1 MAGTLRGVEQ
11 LLTVTDAAIE
21 KAVMVRSREEEPER
35 HALWVEVVGAGFAQ
49 SYDLYLRPL
58 DEAPDGAHVEDHGR
72 ISVVIPPGSIDAL
85 RDATLDR
92 QGDLLTGGLVLS
104 APPAWSPG
112 LGPAPDGLEGTA
124 EERVRRVLDEQIN
137 PAIAAHGGIAQLER
151 VADGVAYLRFGGGCA
166 GCGMVSVTLKQ
177 GIESAI
183 LGLVPDVHTIV
194 DVTDHAAGT
203 NPYYQPQMA
212 D

>member
-1 MAGTLRGVEQ
+1 MEQ
-11 LLTVTDAAIE
+11 ILTVTDAAIE

-35 HALWVEVVGAGFAQ
+35 HALWVEVTGPALAPT
-49 SYDLYLRPL
+49 YDLYLQPL
-58 DEAPDGAHVEDHGR
+58 AEAPPDAHVQDHGR
-72 ISVVIPPGSIDAL
+72 ISVVIPAGSIEAL
-85 RDATLDR
+85 RGGTLDR

-104 APPAWSPG
+104 APPPASPG
-112 LGPAPDGLEGTA
+112 LGPAPEGLEGTA

-166 GCGMVSVTLKQ
+166 GCGMVSVTLKH
-177 GIESAI
+177 GVEAAI
-183 LGLVPDVHTIV
+183 LELVPDVTRVV

-203 NPYYQPQMA
+203 NPYYEPQTA
-212 D
+212 GR

>member
-1 MAGTLRGVEQ
+1 VEQ
-11 LLTVTDAAIE
+11 LLTVTDAAVE

-35 HALWVEVVGAGFAQ
+35 HALWVEVVGSGFAQ
-49 SYDLYLRPL
+49 TYDLYLQPL
-58 DEAPDGAHVEDHGR
+58 AEAPEGSHVQNHGR

-85 RDATLDR
+85 RGATLDR
-92 QGDLLTGGLVLS
+92 QGDLLMGGLVLHT
-104 APPAWSPG
+104 ATPASPDMG
-112 LGPAPDGLEGTA
+112 AAPDGLEGTA

-151 VADGVAYLRFGGGCA
+151 VEDGVVYLRFGGGCA

-177 GIESAI
+177 GIEAAV
-183 LGLVPDVHTIV
+183 LQLVPDVHRIV

-203 NPYYQPQMA
+203 NPYYQPA
-212 D
+212 